1 MLLVFQHYAGSTF
14 QSHFSQLTLNF
25 LWKDSAMIKKCYLQ
39 KSASVLVLL
48 LLPVLAS
55 AQITITQ
62 SDFLGLIGTRQVSL
76 SDQREDSIQVNVGS
90 AGENQVWDLR
100 SVQIV
105 DTIFV
110 ETLFLNPADLSNAAT
125 FPGAN
130 LAERT
135 YFKNIVDG
143 LVGEFWLTKFYDVQ
157 SMYFIELGDSIF
169 VKGNGADT
177 TMISFSQDT
186 ISTMPVTYGDEWVTV
201 VQDTFGFYPAVGTI
215 AIEETSSLI
224 DGWGTLKLPMGD
236 FECLRV
242 REIIRETSQSI
253 INGMVTSTSSD
264 SSINF
269 IWVSKDNF
277 VLASVSSQPGVTD
290 PNFTLATQFTRL
302 DSSNAMT
309 TGIADAQTKLPE
321 SPQLL
326 SNYPNPF
333 NPETR
338 VQFTVQK
345 SGPVTVQ
352 VYDLNG
358 RWVTTLF
365 QGTAT
370 AGANE
375 TVWNGLDAR
384 GRVAPSGIYFLRMKT
399 ADGALYQHKMLLAK

>member
-1 MLLVFQHYAGSTF
+1 
-14 QSHFSQLTLNF
+14 
-25 LWKDSAMIKKCYLQ
+25 MIKKCYLQ

-76 SDQREDSIQVNVGS
+76 SDQRDDSIQVNVGS
-90 AGENQVWDLR
+90 AGANQVWDLR

-110 ETLFLNPADLSNAAT
+110 ETLFLNPADLPGAAT

-135 YFKNIVDG
+135 YFKSMEDS
-143 LVGEFWLTKFYDVQ
+143 LEGEFWLTKFYDVQ
-157 SMYFIELGDSIF
+157 PMYFIELGDSVF

-177 TMISFSQDT
+177 SMVSFSQDT
-186 ISTMPVTYGDEWVTV
+186 LSTMPVTYGDEWVTV
-201 VQDTFGFYPAVGTI
+201 VQDTFGFYPAAGTI
-215 AIEETSSLI
+215 ATEETASLV

-242 REIIRETSQSI
+242 REIIKETSQSI
-253 INGMVTSTSSD
+253 INGMVTSTSVD

-269 IWVSKDNF
+269 LWVSKDNF

-302 DSSNAMT
+302 DSSMVIT
-309 TGIADAQTKLPE
+309 TGIADAQAKLPE

-338 VQFTVQK
+338 VRFTVLK
-345 SGPVTVQ
+345 NGPVSVQ

-370 AGANE
+370 AGVNE